1 MVHVY
6 VVKGM
11 INATFRIITTSTED
25 ERGMQ

>member
-11 INATFRIITTSTED
+11 INATFRIIATSTED
-25 ERGMQ
+25 ESGMQ